1 MILRPSGIVIG
12 GKLELGLELVMDGPH
27 IAEVRPHTGKP
38 ENFVLSPAFVN
49 AHSHLE
55 YRGLIDAVD
64 GDDYWTWIREITRLK
79 PLQSPEEVRRD
90 AHLAATEN
98 RKTGV
103 ALIAEHSDRPFAGEA
118 LAAHG
123 VGGILFQEVIT
134 LAEHADP
141 AEKLRQVEER
151 AQSQR
156 AAFGGPVALT
166 PHAPYTVDPTTLAG
180 FSRGPISIHVAES
193 IWENELYSSHSG
205 PIADLYRRLEIPLP
219 SLARSATA
227 YLDSLGLVR
236 PGVQFVHGCA
246 LDGDDLDLIAER
258 GVSVAHCPRSNARL
272 RCPTAPIRE
281 LLDRGVQVGIGL
293 DSPASSGP
301 IGMFAEMRAA
311 REANPSVTPEEI
323 WLMATEMGAR
333 SLPGVCRQ
341 DWSIAPGSSVP
352 LIKVFC
358 SDARTTESLLNATP
372 DQVKFV
378 DL

>member
-1 MILRPSGIVIG
+1 VILRPSGVVIG
-12 GKLELGLELVMDGPH
+12 GKLELGLELVLDGPR
-27 IAEVRPHTGKP
+27 IDEVRPHTGKP
-38 ENFVLSPAFVN
+38 DPYVLSPAFVN

-55 YRGLIDAVD
+55 YRGLIDAVE
-64 GDDYWTWIREITRLK
+64 GDDYWAWIREITRLK
-79 PLQSPEEVRRD
+79 PLQDLEQVRRD
-90 AHLAATEN
+90 AHLAASEN
-98 RKTGV
+98 RRTGV

-118 LAAHG
+118 LAARG

-141 AEKLRQVEER
+141 TEKLRQVEER

-156 AAFGGPVALT
+156 VAFGGPVALT
-166 PHAPYTVDPTTLAG
+166 PHAPYTVDAKTLAT
-180 FSRGPISIHVAES
+180 FAQGPVSIHVAES
-193 IWENELYSSHSG
+193 ACENELYSSNSG

-219 SLARSATA
+219 PRHRSATA

-246 LDGDDLDLIAER
+246 LDGDDIDLIAER

-301 IGMFAEMRAA
+301 IDMFSEMRAA
-311 REANPSVTPEEI
+311 REANPTVTAEEI

-333 SLPGVCRQ
+333 SLPGVAKQ
-341 DWSIAPGSSVP
+341 DWRIAPGSSVP

-358 SDARTTESLLNATP
+358 PDARTTESLLEAAP
-372 DQVKFV
+372 EQVEFV
-378 DL
+378 VL